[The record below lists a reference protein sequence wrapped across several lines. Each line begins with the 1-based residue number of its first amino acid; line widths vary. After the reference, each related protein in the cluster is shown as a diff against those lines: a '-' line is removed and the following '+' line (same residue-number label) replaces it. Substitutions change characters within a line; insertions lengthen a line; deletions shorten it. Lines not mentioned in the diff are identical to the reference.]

1 MRELIDG
8 QRIEDLP
15 IPFTAVAIDLLA
27 GREIW
32 LQRGPLDIAIRAS
45 IAMPGV
51 FTPVTL
57 NGRLLADGGLL
68 DPLPVAPAAAFPA
81 DLTVA
86 VSLIGE
92 RDTSAPAAHETAE
105 PGRLDEWV
113 SHFRRDSAD
122 HDELQVPQRTPTGR
136 PGACST
142 GLDVLNYAFDAM
154 QGVVNRYRLAAFPP
168 DVLITI
174 PKDACRTMDF
184 HRAPELVALG
194 REITGDALDAYEAGQ
209 AAAPER
215 V

>member
-1 MRELIDG
+1 MRAERVLDRVRELIDG

-92 RDTSAPAAHETAE
+92 RDTSAPAAQETAE

-113 SHFRRDSAD
+113 SHFRRDSGD
-122 HDELQVPQRTPTGR
+122 RDEVQVPQRTPTGL
-136 PGACST
+136 PGTLT

-168 DVLITI
+168 T
-174 PKDACRTMDF
+174 F
-184 HRAPELVALG
+184 
-194 REITGDALDAYEAGQ
+194 
-209 AAAPER
+209 
-215 V
+215 